1 MADQPFFRPDW
12 VVDNLGEIGARTL
25 QHLEITA
32 IAISIGFALSLA
44 LALLARRYR
53 VLRGPTIGIAGAMYA
68 IPSLAAFG
76 LLIPFTG
83 LSLLTAEIAMVS
95 YTLLILIRNILAG
108 LDGIAPEILEAAD
121 GMGFT
126 TTQRLWRVELP
137 LALPVI
143 IAGLRITTVTT
154 IGLVTVTSFIG
165 EGGLG
170 YFILNIGISRFFP
183 TAIYVGA
190 ILSVTLAV
198 VADLLFVWLQR
209 ALTPWARARATA

>member
-1 MADQPFFRPDW
+1 M
-12 VVDNLGEIGARTL
+12 V
-25 QHLEITA
+25 
-32 IAISIGFALSLA
+32 IGFALSMA
-44 LALLARRYR
+44 LALLARRWS
-53 VLRGPTIGIAGAMYA
+53 VLRGPTIGITGMLYA

-121 GMGFT
+121 GMGLT
-126 TTQRLWRVELP
+126 GGQRLWRVELP

-143 IAGLRITTVTT
+143 IAGLRIATVTT

-190 ILSVTLAV
+190 LLSVVLAV
-198 VADLLFVWLQR
+198 AADLLFVWLQR
-209 ALTPWARARATA
+209 ALTPWSRARATV

>member
-1 MADQPFFRPDW
+1 MPDQPFLRFDW
-12 VVDNLGEIGARTL
+12 IADNLGEIGFRTL

-32 IAISIGFALSLA
+32 IAMVIGFALSMA
-44 LALLARRYR
+44 LALLARRWS
-53 VLRGPTIGIAGAMYA
+53 VLRGPTIGITGMLYA

-83 LSLLTAEIAMVS
+83 LGLLTAEIAMVS

-121 GMGFT
+121 GMGLT
-126 TTQRLWRVELP
+126 GSQRLWRVELP

-143 IAGLRITTVTT
+143 IAGLRIATVTT

-190 ILSVTLAV
+190 LLSVVLAV
-198 VADLLFVWLQR
+198 AADLLFVWLQR
-209 ALTPWARARATA
+209 ALTPWSRARATV

>member
-1 MADQPFFRPDW
+1 MPDQPFLRLDW
-12 VVDNLGEIGARTL
+12 IVDNLDEIAFRTL

-32 IAISIGFALSLA
+32 IAMVIGFGLSMA
-44 LALLARRYR
+44 LALLARRWS
-53 VLRGPTIGIAGAMYA
+53 VLRGPTIGISGMLYA

-83 LSLLTAEIAMVS
+83 LGLLTAEIAMVS

-121 GMGFT
+121 GMGLT
-126 TTQRLWRVELP
+126 AAQRLWRVELP

-143 IAGLRITTVTT
+143 IAGLRIATVTT

-170 YFILNIGISRFFP
+170 YFILNVGISRFFP

-190 ILSVTLAV
+190 LLSVALAV
-198 VADLLFVWLQR
+198 AADLAFVWLQR
-209 ALTPWARARATA
+209 ALTPWSRARATV

>member
-1 MADQPFFRPDW
+1 MPDQPFLRLDW
-12 VVDNLGEIGARTL
+12 IVDNLDEIGFRTL

-32 IAISIGFALSLA
+32 IAMVIGFALSMV
-44 LALLARRYR
+44 LALLARRWR
-53 VLRGPTIGIAGAMYA
+53 VLRGPTIGISGMLYA

-108 LDGIAPEILEAAD
+108 LDGIAPEVLEAAD
-121 GMGFT
+121 GMGLT
-126 TTQRLWRVELP
+126 AGQRLRRVELP

-143 IAGLRITTVTT
+143 IAGLRIATVTT

-170 YFILNIGISRFFP
+170 YFILNVGISRFFP

-190 ILSVTLAV
+190 LLSVALAV
-198 VADLLFVWLQR
+198 AADLLFVWLQR
-209 ALTPWARARATA
+209 ALTPWSRARITV

>member
-1 MADQPFFRPDW
+1 MPDQPFLRLDW
-12 VVDNLGEIGARTL
+12 IVDNLDEIAFRTL

-32 IAISIGFALSLA
+32 IAMVIGFGLSMA
-44 LALLARRYR
+44 LALLARRWS
-53 VLRGPTIGIAGAMYA
+53 VLRGPTIGISGMLYA

-121 GMGFT
+121 GMGLT
-126 TTQRLWRVELP
+126 AAQRLWRVELP

-143 IAGLRITTVTT
+143 IAGLRIATVTT

-170 YFILNIGISRFFP
+170 YFILNVGISRFFP

-190 ILSVTLAV
+190 LLSVALAV
-198 VADLLFVWLQR
+198 AADLAFVWLQR
-209 ALTPWARARATA
+209 ALTPWSRARATV

>member
-1 MADQPFFRPDW
+1 MPDQPFLRLDW
-12 VVDNLGEIGARTL
+12 IVDNLDEIGFRTL

-32 IAISIGFALSLA
+32 IAMIIGFALSMV
-44 LALLARRYR
+44 LALLARRWH
-53 VLRGPTIGIAGAMYA
+53 VLRGPTIGIAGMLYA

-121 GMGFT
+121 GMGLT
-126 TTQRLWRVELP
+126 AGQRLWRVELP

-143 IAGLRITTVTT
+143 IAGLRIATVTT

-170 YFILNIGISRFFP
+170 FFILNVGISRFFP

-190 ILSVTLAV
+190 LLSVVLAV
-198 VADLLFVWLQR
+198 AADLLFVWLQR
-209 ALTPWARARATA
+209 ALTPWSRARVTV